1 MKTIHRFPLNFIGD
15 TIRKIPKSAA
25 LLSVTM
31 HPSNEPMLYC
41 IVEQGDPEF
50 VEIVV
55 RGIMTGE
62 DFEMEELGLTH
73 FMGTLNRG
81 QWVSHFF
88 IVSDERINQ

>member
-1 MKTIHRFPLNFIGD
+1 MKTIHRFTLNFIGD
-15 TIRKIPKSAA
+15 TVLKIPKSAV

-31 HPSNEPMLYC
+31 HPSHEPTLYY
-41 IVEQGDPEF
+41 IAEQGDQEF
-50 VEIVV
+50 VEIVI